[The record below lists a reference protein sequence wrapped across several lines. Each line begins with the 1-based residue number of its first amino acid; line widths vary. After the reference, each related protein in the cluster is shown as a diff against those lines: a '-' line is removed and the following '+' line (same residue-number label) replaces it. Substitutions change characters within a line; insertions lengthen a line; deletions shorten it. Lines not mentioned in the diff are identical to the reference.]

1 MTFVLN
7 CNSKYL
13 TTSKLTTITTEI
25 LKRVSV
31 IKNFKLVLKN
41 TYSSTELIQMSLNS
55 FIIFEYVNHLVIDGF
70 NITRLL
76 DATDS

>member
-7 CNSKYL
+7 CDTKYFA
-13 TTSKLTTITTEI
+13 TKKLTTITTEI
-25 LKRVSV
+25 LKMVSI

-41 TYSSTELIQMSLNS
+41 TYSSTELIQMSLES

-70 NITRLL
+70 NITRSD
-76 DATDS
+76 DAKD